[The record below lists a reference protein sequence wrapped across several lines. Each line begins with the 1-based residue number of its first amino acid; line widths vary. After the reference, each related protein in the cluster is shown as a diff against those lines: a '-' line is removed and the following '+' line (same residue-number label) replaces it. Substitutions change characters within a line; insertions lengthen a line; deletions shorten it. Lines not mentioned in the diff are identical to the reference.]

1 MKKLMNWVLAITLI
15 CGASMFTSCTE
26 SGDNPAP
33 ENAKD
38 RKEFIAH
45 TRQNLKYMA
54 ENMNFGSWES
64 ANQLNQMFNTRVL
77 NNPEFEKTIIPLFSQ
92 AVQQSIKP
100 VEEGSELAEKGFKQY
115 ATIDLTNFKF
125 RFTMKEDNSGFDVEE
140 ADNFELLINGLNPE
154 TQEKEAGVLKL
165 VLKAGGDK
173 YKKFVKFLSTEDLA
187 VIALI
192 PEDFEFAISD
202 KYSGSWR
209 DGFTGA
215 FTNVIKTSD
224 PEKIIFRDSEGFL
237 VCGLVNTSV
246 PPLYNRSADETKL
259 SFSIDSDKINH
270 KGIVSFGFEQNGQKL
285 VEFSLKVSGEG
296 AGGIDNIDLS
306 KLTSS
311 SSIVDVLS
319 AMWTSRNIDEGKIIL
334 LDDLTTTF
342 KVSDMQKVL
351 LLQNEMAHARRNYAD
366 QATIE
371 EYTKQLNGLVKGVM
385 TSKGVSQEIPMNL
398 ATTKIGVDYWAVPAL
413 KFADEQGYVPLT
425 DMLEKESIEYGF
437 NIIDHAVEPMQQSI
451 ITVRQ
456 LLQFIQTYISQ
467 MRNSQANQ
475 SEE

>member
-209 DGFTGA
+209 EHSPSVFHPAT
-215 FTNVIKTSD
+215 
-224 PEKIIFRDSEGFL
+224 PRLLPRLL
-237 VCGLVNTSV
+237 VYNWNSV
-246 PPLYNRSADETKL
+246 CRSC
-259 SFSIDSDKINH
+259 
-270 KGIVSFGFEQNGQKL
+270 
-285 VEFSLKVSGEG
+285 FSLP
-296 AGGIDNIDLS
+296 
-306 KLTSS
+306 
-311 SSIVDVLS
+311 
-319 AMWTSRNIDEGKIIL
+319 IICSESL
-334 LDDLTTTF
+334 LP
-342 KVSDMQKVL
+342 Q
-351 LLQNEMAHARRNYAD
+351 
-366 QATIE
+366 
-371 EYTKQLNGLVKGVM
+371 
-385 TSKGVSQEIPMNL
+385 
-398 ATTKIGVDYWAVPAL
+398 
-413 KFADEQGYVPLT
+413 
-425 DMLEKESIEYGF
+425 
-437 NIIDHAVEPMQQSI
+437 
-451 ITVRQ
+451 
-456 LLQFIQTYISQ
+456 
-467 MRNSQANQ
+467 
-475 SEE
+475 